1 MFFDMLLLDCQANI
15 GREKN
20 TDTNLFRYL
29 YWLPLRMFYNIKFS
43 LKTNKI
49 KNLKEDY
56 FVMNQETEVIEK
68 QDVVIRFSGDSG
80 DGMQLTGQQF
90 SDTAALFG
98 NDVSTFPDYPAEIR
112 APQGTVGGVSGFQVH
127 IGEEHI
133 TTPGDFADVLV
144 AMNPAALKANLRW
157 AKKAGTIILDTDA
170 FTDKHLERAGY
181 TSNPLTDHSLDD
193 YNVIAVN
200 ITKLTIEAL
209 KETGLDQKSVLRCK
223 NMFALGM
230 TYWMFE
236 RSVEHTEAFFDMKFA
251 KKPSIASAN
260 KLVLRAGYNYAAN
273 VHALAVHFKVAP
285 AHIEKGKY
293 RTITGNKATA
303 WGLLAAA
310 EKAGLPLFCGSYP
323 ITPATDIL
331 QELALRR
338 DLGAKTYQAEDE
350 IGGICTAIGASYAGN
365 FAVTTT
371 SGPGLAL
378 KSEACGLAVMAEL
391 PLVIV
396 DVQRGGP
403 STGLPTKTEQSD
415 LMQALYGRNGESPM
429 PVIAAST
436 SGNCFDYAFIAGKIA
451 LEHMTPV
458 ILLTDGFLANG
469 AQPWLIPSM
478 AKLPEIKI
486 RRAKEGDNYQP
497 YARDPETLART
508 WAVPG
513 TKGLEHRIGGLEKMN
528 ITGTISYV
536 PENHQVMTDLRQEK
550 VARIANYIPQ
560 QEVFGNPEGG
570 EVLVVGWGGTY
581 GHLFSAVKEL
591 RKEGKDVSLAHFNY
605 INPLPKNTQEVLAKF
620 KKILVC
626 ELNLGQ
632 FAAYLRSKYP
642 EFTYQQ
648 YNKVAGLPF
657 TVLEIKEEV
666 NKLMND

>member
-1 MFFDMLLLDCQANI
+1 
-15 GREKN
+15 
-20 TDTNLFRYL
+20 
-29 YWLPLRMFYNIKFS
+29 MFYNIKFS

-223 NMFALGM
+223 NMFALGR

>member
-1 MFFDMLLLDCQANI
+1 
-15 GREKN
+15 
-20 TDTNLFRYL
+20 
-29 YWLPLRMFYNIKFS
+29 MFYNIKFS

-570 EVLVVGWGGTY
+570 EVSVVGWGGTY

-591 RKEGKDVSLAHFNY
+591 RKEGTDVSLAHFNY
-605 INPLPKNTQEVLAKF
+605 INPLPKNTREVLAKF

>member
-1 MFFDMLLLDCQANI
+1 
-15 GREKN
+15 
-20 TDTNLFRYL
+20 
-29 YWLPLRMFYNIKFS
+29 MFYNIKFS

-570 EVLVVGWGGTY
+570 EILVVGWGGTY

>member
-1 MFFDMLLLDCQANI
+1 M
-15 GREKN
+15 
-20 TDTNLFRYL
+20 T
-29 YWLPLRMFYNIKFS
+29 
-43 LKTNKI
+43 
-49 KNLKEDY
+49 
-56 FVMNQETEVIEK
+56 QEAKVIEK
-68 QDVVIRFSGDSG
+68 HDVVIRFSGDSG

-90 SDTAALFG
+90 SDTSALFG
-98 NDVSTFPDYPAEIR
+98 NDVATFPDYPAEIR

-133 TTPGDFADVLV
+133 TTPGDYADVLV

-157 AKKAGTIILDTDA
+157 AKKAGTIIVDTDA
-170 FTDKHLERAGY
+170 FTDRHIERAGY
-181 TSNPLTDHSLDD
+181 TVNPLEDGSLAD
-193 YNVIAVN
+193 YNVIPVR
-200 ITKLTIEAL
+200 ITELTIEAL

-230 TYWMFE
+230 IYWMFE
-236 RSVEHTEAFFDMKFA
+236 RSVEHTEAFFDIKFG

-260 KLVLRAGYNYAAN
+260 KLVLRAGYNYASN
-273 VHALAVHFKVAP
+273 VHALAVHFKVSP
-285 AHIEKGKY
+285 ATIEKGKY

-331 QELALRR
+331 H

-415 LMQALYGRNGESPM
+415 LLQALYGRNGECPM

-436 SGNCFDYAFIAGKIA
+436 SGNCFDYAFMAGKIA

-478 AKLPEIKI
+478 AKLPPI
-486 RRAKEGDNYQP
+486 RLRVAKEGDEYQP

-508 WAVPG
+508 WAWPG

-528 ITGTISYV
+528 ITGNISYV
-536 PENHQVMTDLRQEK
+536 PENHQVMTDLREAK
-550 VARIANYIPQ
+550 VERIAQYIPE
-560 QEVFGNPEGG
+560 QEVYGNAKGG
-570 EVLVVGWGGTY
+570 EVLIVGWGGTY
-581 GHLFSAVKEL
+581 GHLISVVKEM
-591 RKEGKDVSLAHFNY
+591 RSEGKDVSLAHFNY
-605 INPLPKNTQEVLAKF
+605 INPLPKNTGDILSRY
-620 KKILVC
+620 KKIIVC

-632 FAAYLRSKYP
+632 FAAYLRSKFP
-642 EFTYQQ
+642 EYTYLQC
-648 YNKVAGLPF
+648 NKVEGLPF
-657 TVLEIKEEV
+657 TVVELKE
-666 NKLMND
+666 KIDRLMNA

>member
-1 MFFDMLLLDCQANI
+1 M
-15 GREKN
+15 
-20 TDTNLFRYL
+20 
-29 YWLPLRMFYNIKFS
+29 S
-43 LKTNKI
+43 
-49 KNLKEDY
+49 
-56 FVMNQETEVIEK
+56 QETEVIEK

-127 IGEEHI
+127 IGEEHV
-133 TTPGDFADVLV
+133 TTPGDYADVLV

-157 AKKAGTIILDTDA
+157 AKKAGTIIVDTDA
-170 FTDKHLERAGY
+170 FTDKHLEKAGY
-181 TSNPLTDHSLDD
+181 TVNPLTDHSLDD
-193 YNVIAVN
+193 YNVVAVD
-200 ITKLTIEAL
+200 ITKLTMEAL
-209 KETGLDQKSVLRCK
+209 RETGLDQKSMLRCK

-236 RSVEHTEAFFDMKFA
+236 RSVEHSEAFLDMKFA
-251 KKPSIASAN
+251 KKPAIAAAN

-285 AHIEKGKY
+285 AAIEKGKY

-331 QELALRR
+331 HELALRR

-378 KSEACGLAVMAEL
+378 KTEACGLAVMAEL

-403 STGLPTKTEQSD
+403 STGLPTKTEQAD

-436 SGNCFDYAFIAGKIA
+436 SGNCFDYAFMAGKIA

-478 AKLPEIKI
+478 AKLPEIRLRI
-486 RRAKEGDNYQP
+486 AKEGDDYQP

-508 WAVPG
+508 WALPG

-528 ITGTISYV
+528 ITGNISYV
-536 PENHQVMTDLRQEK
+536 PENHQVMTDLRAAK
-550 VARIANYIPQ
+550 VDRIANDIPL
-560 QEVFGNPEGG
+560 QEVYGNPEGG

-581 GHLFSAVKEL
+581 GHLYSAVKEL
-591 RKEGKDVSLAHFNY
+591 RKEGKDVSLTHFNY
-605 INPLPKNTQEVLAKF
+605 INPLPRNTKEIFARY
-620 KKILVC
+620 KKIIVC

-632 FAAYLRSKYP
+632 FAAYLRSKCP
-642 EFTYQQ
+642 GFEFLQC
-648 YNKVAGLPF
+648 NKVAGLPF
-657 TVLEIKEEV
+657 TVAEVKEKV
-666 NKLMND
+666 GQLFN